1 MMERGKGAAM
11 RKTVLYLAM
20 SLDGYIAD
28 AKGGVG
34 WLEGDGSDREN
45 PGSYPAFYDSV
56 DTIVMGYRTYRQIM
70 EELSPDRWAYP
81 GKRCYVLT
89 HRSIADTREVS
100 FVQGA
105 PGRLLDKLRRQE
117 GLNIWVCGGADT
129 VRQLMDEGQIDEF
142 CISVIPTLLG
152 EGIPLFTP
160 GRRPMPLRLI
170 SSHSYNGITDL
181 WYERRTEKP
190 TAEP

>member
-1 MMERGKGAAM
+1 
-11 RKTVLYLAM
+11 
-20 SLDGYIAD
+20 
-28 AKGGVG
+28 
-34 WLEGDGSDREN
+34 
-45 PGSYPAFYDSV
+45 
-56 DTIVMGYRTYRQIM
+56 
-70 EELSPDRWAYP
+70 
-81 GKRCYVLT
+81 
-89 HRSIADTREVS
+89 
-100 FVQGA
+100 
-105 PGRLLDKLRRQE
+105 
-117 GLNIWVCGGADT
+117 
-129 VRQLMDEGQIDEF
+129 MDEGQIDEF